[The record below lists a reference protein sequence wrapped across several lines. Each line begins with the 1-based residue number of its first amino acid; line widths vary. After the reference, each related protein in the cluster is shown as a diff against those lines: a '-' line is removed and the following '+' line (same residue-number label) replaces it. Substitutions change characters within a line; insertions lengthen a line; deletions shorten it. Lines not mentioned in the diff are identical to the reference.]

1 MWATGAATKNFASDE
16 KSTDKH
22 EASCKSEIQ
31 NEFFNRIG
39 QERPVTLAAK
49 RPLKR
54 PLCFESCRIASSY
67 NSA

>member
-31 NEFFNRIG
+31 NEFFNRIDPKAEVEG
-39 QERPVTLAAK
+39 HKLDAMKQTFDFTGLP
-49 RPLKR
+49 
-54 PLCFESCRIASSY
+54 
-67 NSA
+67 

>member
-1 MWATGAATKNFASDE
+1 MWATGAATKKIFASDE

-39 QERPVTLAAK
+39 PDL
-49 RPLKR
+49 P
-54 PLCFESCRIASSY
+54 P
-67 NSA
+67 